1 MKLIIAA
8 HGQMA
13 QEVVNSA
20 NMVFGGI
27 ENAEAV
33 TFVPGENADDLKQ
46 KLPELYDRG
55 RRCTVFGGFVQEE
68 APIMRH
74 FRSQHRLKTQM

>member
-46 KLPELYDRG
+46 KYQNCMTEGEDVLFWWI
-55 RRCTVFGGFVQEE
+55 CSEE

>member
-27 ENAEAV
+27 EDAEAV

-46 KLPELYDRG
+46 KYQN
-55 RRCTVFGGFVQEE
+55 C
-68 APIMRH
+68 MRH

>member
-46 KLPELYDRG
+46 KYQECMTEG
-55 RRCTVFGGFVQEE
+55 EE
-68 APIMRH
+68 AHTMRH